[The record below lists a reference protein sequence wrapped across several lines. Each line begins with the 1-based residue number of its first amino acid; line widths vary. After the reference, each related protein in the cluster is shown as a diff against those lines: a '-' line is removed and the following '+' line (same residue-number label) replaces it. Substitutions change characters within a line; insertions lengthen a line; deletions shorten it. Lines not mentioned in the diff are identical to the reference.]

1 MTTSE
6 EKEPR
11 VEYRGTGFYV
21 GVAGIVVSGFALL
34 ALAAQNTGDVT
45 IDFLGWE
52 LTMPLFVVAIGAALI
67 AVVLD
72 EAVGLVWRRHR
83 RRVLA
88 ERRELKELRAA
99 VKAYEAGRPSDREV
113 DEKGDTNGGEL
124 RYEAAPDAE
133 EADDPASGNGSRREP
148 SSVDSG

>member
-1 MTTSE
+1 VTASE
-6 EKEPR
+6 EREPR

-21 GVAGIVVSGFALL
+21 GVAGIVASGFALL

-45 IDFLGWE
+45 VDFLGWE

-88 ERRELKELRAA
+88 ERRELHELRAA
-99 VKAYEAGRPSDREV
+99 VKAYEAGRASDL
-113 DEKGDTNGGEL
+113 EKGDTKGGEL
-124 RYEAAPDAE
+124 RYEAAPDGKE
-133 EADDPASGNGSRREP
+133 PDDPASGNGSRREP